1 MHRTIWTVASILAI
15 VCLAAAPAEAAPDF
29 SNKDVEGPTT
39 FEFDGFVTVPAP
51 GGTATVPAAA
61 IGRFVADGNG
71 NITDGVRTLVVGGTT
86 LRQTFT
92 CSYNV
97 NADGTADA
105 TCIVLTDGAPSTE
118 TFDFVII
125 ERKKEAFFTATN
137 PGVTIS
143 GRTRRQH

>member
-1 MHRTIWTVASILAI
+1 MQRTISTAAWILALMCLI
-15 VCLAAAPAEAAPDF
+15 VAAADAAPGF
-29 SNKDVEGPTT
+29 SNKDIDGPTT
-39 FEFDGFVTVPAP
+39 FEFEGFVTVPVP
-51 GGTATVPAAA
+51 GGTATVPAAS

-71 NITDGVRTLVVGGTT
+71 TLADGVRTLVVGGTT

-97 NADGTADA
+97 DADGTGDA

-125 ERKKEAFFTATN
+125 ERKKAAFFTGTN

-143 GRTRRQH
+143 GRTKRQQ

>member
-1 MHRTIWTVASILAI
+1 MHRTIWTAASILSL
-15 VCLAAAPAEAAPDF
+15 VCLTVAAVDAAPGF
-29 SNKDVEGPTT
+29 SNKDIDGATT
-39 FEFDGFVTVPAP
+39 FEFDGFVTVPVP

-71 NITDGVRTLVVGGTT
+71 NMTDGVRTLVVGGTT

-92 CSYNV
+92 CSYDV
-97 NADGTADA
+97 NADGTGDA
-105 TCIVLTDGAPSTE
+105 TCIVLTGGTPSTE

-125 ERKKEAFFTATN
+125 ERKKEAFFTGTS

-143 GRTRRQH
+143 GRTKRQQ